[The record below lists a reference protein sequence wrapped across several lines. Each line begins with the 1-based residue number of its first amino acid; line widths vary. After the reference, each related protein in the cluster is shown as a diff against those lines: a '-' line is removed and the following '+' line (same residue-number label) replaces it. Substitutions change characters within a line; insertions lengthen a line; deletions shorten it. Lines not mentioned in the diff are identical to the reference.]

1 MEVKEYK
8 DVIYRGDYG
17 ITYFVLNNRILMK
30 HLGNMNK
37 TTKHFIFGDCAY
49 PLTDDMKMEFDNIY
63 NKVKKWQ
70 YDRKTSRKIYKRRSW
85 L

>member
-8 DVIYRGDYG
+8 DGIYRGEYG

-30 HLGNMNK
+30 HLGNMHK
-37 TTKHFIFGDCAY
+37 TTKHFIFGEWVY

-63 NKVKKWQ
+63 NKVKKW
-70 YDRKTSRKIYKRRSW
+70 
-85 L
+85 